1 MGQPMQ
7 QAVAVLV
14 LVLLQVYLLQSL
26 WSACLA
32 LEMGSGQQTEALPRT
47 NFVRQQAV
55 ALSRAPPCRP
65 HFQYRAG

>member
-1 MGQPMQ
+1 MGQPRQ

-32 LEMGSGQQTEALPRT
+32 LEMGSGQQTEAL
-47 NFVRQQAV
+47 
-55 ALSRAPPCRP
+55 SRAPPCHP
-65 HFQYRAG
+65 LFQYRAG